1 MGESKYRMAGA
12 MQNEAELKQ
21 VDSRLLEALTNLNQ
35 VGTAINRFGPQS
47 KLHHEL
53 DPGGE
58 VQDTLLLIVGSA
70 IRVVPGASAVIYMY
84 DQSQHTFDL
93 TSRVSAGEA
102 TGAPHQ
108 DSPREDGIGVR
119 AISQRRRVIS
129 YEEPDLTIHPMKVQ
143 AGARAMAC
151 FPLVVAFQAVG
162 ALYVYLHEQ
171 RRFDQIELLMLEN
184 FVNQAAMAIYQARR
198 LVNVQRDLQRKEE
211 ELKRLRR
218 AGMLISSRLGLQET
232 LETILHM
239 ALDITGAHYGI
250 FRLVDENSTAL
261 VAHTVAGV
269 DHGRPQ
275 ADVLPIDDHSIMGW
289 VAGHRQPLR
298 IHDLQAAPWVR
309 IYRPLYADLSMR
321 SELAVPLI
329 GSGGRLEGVLNLES
343 PLIGAFSEEDSLSL
357 QTLATQA
364 IIAIQEARLLDALL
378 EVTRLLLVQPCR
390 QVLEH
395 LARLAAKLLNAAA
408 CAIWTLKDDI
418 LHLQAASQEQGH
430 GERLPLRGSLT
441 GLAILQGRT
450 ITSEDVQAD
459 QRFYRADLAQ
469 EGHWG
474 EALIVP
480 LLSSDRREPIGA
492 FSVYGATAEPGHFTK
507 SEWDEKV
514 LTCLAHF
521 AALALHSAEWQ
532 QMLRTTQERHAVAET
547 FAAVG
552 DVAAN
557 VLHHLNNKVGTIPV
571 RIQGIQDK
579 CANELAANEYLA
591 ANLEEIERSA
601 REALYAVR
609 ENLTHLRPLH
619 LAPVNIAQ
627 CINAAIQ
634 ASGLSESAISVDT
647 AGVDALPPVIA
658 GQQSLTWV
666 FTNLLE
672 NAAHAMQGNG
682 AIIIRGAPQPQ
693 WIEIVVSDN
702 GPGIP
707 PERHTGIFEFNAAER
722 APKRSGKL
730 GFGLWW
736 VKTLI
741 VRLGGTIA
749 VESDGQH
756 GAAFRLRL
764 PRAEAS

>member
-1 MGESKYRMAGA
+1 MAGRTPETP
-12 MQNEAELKQ
+12 MQNTAELTQ

-35 VGTAINRFGPQS
+35 VGTAINRFGPQG

-58 VQDTLLLIVGSA
+58 VRNTLLLIVESA

-84 DQSQHTFDL
+84 DQSQHAFDL
-93 TSRVSAGEA
+93 ASRVSAGEPA
-102 TGAPHQ
+102 GAPHQ
-108 DSPREDGIGVR
+108 DNPRADGIGVR
-119 AISQRRRVIS
+119 AITQRRRVIS

-143 AGARAMAC
+143 AGAKAMAC
-151 FPLVVAFQAVG
+151 FPLVVAYQAVG

-198 LVNVQRDLQRKEE
+198 LASVQRDLQRKEE

-232 LETILHM
+232 LETILQM

-250 FRLVDENSTAL
+250 FRLVNENSTAL
-261 VAHTVAGV
+261 VTRAVAGK
-269 DHGRPQ
+269 DHGRLQ
-275 ADVLPIDDHSIMGW
+275 ADVLLIDDHSIMGW

-309 IYRPLYADLSMR
+309 IYRPLYKDLSMR
-321 SELAVPLI
+321 SELAIPLI
-329 GSGGRLEGVLNLES
+329 GSSGRLEGVLNLES

-364 IIAIQEARLLDALL
+364 VIAIQEARLLDALL
-378 EVTRLLLVQPCR
+378 EVTRLLLVQPCQ
-390 QVLEH
+390 QVLER
-395 LARLAAKLLNAAA
+395 LVELAAKLLNAAS
-408 CAIWTLKDDI
+408 CAIWTLKDDY
-418 LHLQAASQEQGH
+418 LYLQAASQGRQHE
-430 GERLPLRGSLT
+430 ECLPLRESLI
-441 GLAILQGRT
+441 GQAVLQGCT
-450 ITSEDVQAD
+450 IISEDVQAD
-459 QRFYRADLAQ
+459 RRFYRADLAQ
-469 EGHWG
+469 ECNWG

-492 FSVYGATAEPGHFTK
+492 FSVYGATAEPGRFTK

-521 AALALHSAEWQ
+521 AALALHNAEWQ
-532 QMLRTTQERHAVAET
+532 QMLRTTQEQHAVAET
-547 FAAVG
+547 FAAIG
-552 DVAAN
+552 DIAAN

-579 CANELAANEYLA
+579 CASELSANDYLA

-601 REALYAVR
+601 REALHAVR

-627 CINAAIQ
+627 CIAAAIL
-634 ASGLSESAISVDT
+634 ASGLSESAINLDA
-647 AGVDALPPVIA
+647 AGVDNLPPVIA

-672 NAAHAMQGNG
+672 NAAQAMQGTG
-682 AIIIRGAPQPQ
+682 VIVIQAVLHTQ
-693 WIEIVVSDN
+693 WVEIVVSDN

-707 PERHTGIFEFNAAER
+707 PERHAGIFEFNAAER
-722 APKRSGKL
+722 AAKRNGKL

-741 VRLGGTIA
+741 VRLGGTIT

-756 GAAFRLRL
+756 GATFRLRL

>member
-1 MGESKYRMAGA
+1 MASITPVENQTGVTHA
-12 MQNEAELKQ
+12 DN
-21 VDSRLLEALTNLNQ
+21 RLREALANLNQ
-35 VGTAINRFGPQS
+35 IGTAINRFSPQG
-47 KLHHEL
+47 KIHHTQ
-53 DPGGE
+53 DPAGE
-58 VQDTLLLIVGSA
+58 VRNTLLLIVESA
-70 IRVVPGASAVIYMY
+70 IRVVPGASAVIYIY
-84 DQSQHTFDL
+84 DQGQHAFDL
-93 TSRVSAGEA
+93 SSRVSAGEPA
-102 TGAPHQ
+102 GAPHQ
-108 DSPREDGIGVR
+108 DNPRPDGIGVR
-119 AISQRRRVIS
+119 AINQRRRVIS

-143 AGARAMAC
+143 VGARAMAC
-151 FPLVVAFQAVG
+151 FPLVVTYQAVG

-171 RRFDQIELLMLEN
+171 RQFDPIELLMLEN

-198 LVNVQRDLQRKEE
+198 LASVQRDLQRKEE

-218 AGMLISSRLGLQET
+218 AGLLISSRMGLQET

-239 ALDITGAHYGI
+239 ALDVTGAHYGI
-250 FRLVDENSTAL
+250 FRLVDENSAVL
-261 VAHTVAGV
+261 VTHAVAGE

-309 IYRPLYADLSMR
+309 IYRPLYKNLNMR
-321 SELAVPLI
+321 SELAVPLV
-329 GSGGRLEGVLNLES
+329 GSSGRLEGVLNLES

-357 QTLATQA
+357 QALATQA
-364 IIAIQEARLLDALL
+364 VIAIQEARLLDTLL
-378 EVTRLLLVQPCR
+378 EVTRLLLVQPCQ

-395 LARLAAKLLNAAA
+395 LVRLAAKLLNATSS
-408 CAIWTLKDDI
+408 AIWTLKDDH
-418 LHLQAASQEQGH
+418 LCLQAAGQGQQH
-430 GERLPLRGSLT
+430 EKYLPLHTSLT
-441 GLAILQGRT
+441 GQAVLQGRAV
-450 ITSEDVQAD
+450 TSEAVQSD

-469 EGHWG
+469 EQDWG

-480 LLSSDRREPIGA
+480 LLSSDRRKPIGA
-492 FSVYGATAEPGHFTK
+492 FSVYGATTEPEHFAK

-514 LTCLAHF
+514 LTCLAHY
-521 AALALHSAEWQ
+521 AALALHNAEWQ
-532 QMLRTTQERHAVAET
+532 EMLRTTQERHAVAET
-547 FAAVG
+547 FAAIG
-552 DVAAN
+552 DIAAN

-579 CANELAANEYLA
+579 CADELLTNNYLA

-601 REALYAVR
+601 REALHAVR

-619 LAPVNIAQ
+619 LAPVSIDQ
-627 CINAAIQ
+627 CIAAAIQ
-634 ASGLSESAISVDT
+634 AAGLFESNIRIVT
-647 AGVDALPPVIA
+647 VGVDSLPPVIA

-672 NAAHAMQGNG
+672 NAAHAMQGTG
-682 AIIIRGAPQPQ
+682 MIMIQAETDAQ
-693 WIEIVVSDN
+693 WVQIAVCDD

-707 PERHTGIFEFNAAER
+707 PERRAAIFEFSAAER
-722 APKRSGKL
+722 TTKRNGKL

-741 VRLGGTIA
+741 MRLGGTITM
-749 VESDGQH
+749 ESDGQH
-756 GAAFRLRL
+756 GTTFHLQL